1 MAIKIVPVESDLDDL
16 MKEISILKSCKS
28 EYIVRYYGSY
38 YTDTDLWVSP
48 GERSERQI
56 VMEYCGAGSMS
67 DLMMKGR
74 FILKEEEIRLI
85 LAQVLLGLA
94 YLHDQK
100 KIHRVTADCFSEA

>member
-38 YTDTDLWVSP
+38 YKDNDLWVST
-48 GERSERQI
+48 GERSEGQI

-100 KIHRVTADCFSEA
+100 KIHRVTVDCFSEA